1 MRLYAV
7 FSFGAMPSKI
17 LKVKKVKNIPW
28 QSPINCLHAHII
40 TFVLTGRHHTY
51 LDFRNIACT
60 TPCVNPMRVSARA
73 KKLSTKKAEVPWP
86 QWAPHAPVTWYR
98 YLLRP
103 VLYGPWFW
111 SESIPGFINSNF
123 KYRTYSSDTKC
134 FEQTYPF
141 WESGM
146 FSLFEAWTHS
156 AACFVSLVK
165 TCKTILPEPSSFLFS
180 LHWGIQAPNNTPC
193 YAFCL

>member
-28 QSPINCLHAHII
+28 QSPINCLHAHISA
-40 TFVLTGRHHTY
+40 FVLTGRHHTY

-60 TPCVNPMRVSARA
+60 TPCVNPMGVAARA

-103 VLYGPWFW
+103 VLYGPWV
-111 SESIPGFINSNF
+111 P
-123 KYRTYSSDTKC
+123 
-134 FEQTYPF
+134 
-141 WESGM
+141 
-146 FSLFEAWTHS
+146 
-156 AACFVSLVK
+156 
-165 TCKTILPEPSSFLFS
+165 PEPQTKTSSPAVTGRDFWRVMDGQS
-180 LHWGIQAPNNTPC
+180 DDWSHVRQTRVIEQRVQQ
-193 YAFCL
+193 

>member
-1 MRLYAV
+1 MNSSYWYCYEFHADKFTLSEPHIGPNMRLYAV

-28 QSPINCLHAHII
+28 KSPINCLHAHII

-103 VLYGPWFW
+103 VLYGLW
-111 SESIPGFINSNF
+111 SHVCFPQVTDVCICTCARAHPFFLSQEQLDRLRSN
-123 KYRTYSSDTKC
+123 
-134 FEQTYPF
+134 
-141 WESGM
+141 
-146 FSLFEAWTHS
+146 
-156 AACFVSLVK
+156 LV
-165 TCKTILPEPSSFLFS
+165 C
-180 LHWGIQAPNNTPC
+180 G
-193 YAFCL
+193 

>member
-103 VLYGPWFW
+103 VLYGPWLYRQ
-111 SESIPGFINSNF
+111 SIPYGQAVSG
-123 KYRTYSSDTKC
+123 
-134 FEQTYPF
+134 
-141 WESGM
+141 ESGGIHSIVYWKPSTWWLFG
-146 FSLFEAWTHS
+146 FSWHCS
-156 AACFVSLVK
+156 K
-165 TCKTILPEPSSFLFS
+165 
-180 LHWGIQAPNNTPC
+180 
-193 YAFCL
+193 YAHMIEDTQSCRIVNKLQHTTYYM